1 MTEAKPAAND
11 DAILPEVLPIFPLS
25 GVLLLPRA
33 ELPLHI
39 FEARYRAM
47 TRDAL
52 AGSGLI
58 GMIQPKDPHES
69 GDAPAIYP
77 TGCMGRIADCRQ
89 TDDGRYYMTLVGI
102 CRFRIREELPLLE
115 GYRRVVPDYAPFS
128 VDLVQAEAPKV
139 DRERLLTALA
149 IYCERRKY
157 QVNWDVIK
165 KTADGELVSALA
177 MLCPFEPSEKQ
188 ALLEC
193 GGTEERS
200 RVLVALLEMALLSR
214 DDDKPVKH

>member
-1 MTEAKPAAND
+1 MSEDERRAAND
-11 DAILPEVLPIFPLS
+11 DTILPDVLPIFPLR

-39 FEARYRAM
+39 FEPRYRAM

-52 AGSGLI
+52 SGTGLI
-58 GMIQPKDPHES
+58 GMIQPKDPHEA
-69 GDAPAIYP
+69 GEKPAVYP

-102 CRFRIREELPLLE
+102 CRFRIREELSLVD
-115 GYRRVVPDYAPFS
+115 GYRRVVPDYAPFTA
-128 VDLVQAEAPKV
+128 DLSEKGSSV

-149 IYCERRKY
+149 VYCERRKY

-165 KTADGELVSALA
+165 KTGDDDLVSALA

-188 ALLEC
+188 ALLES
-193 GGTEERS
+193 GGSGERG
-200 RVLVALLEMALLSR
+200 RVLVALLEMALLGR
-214 DDDKPVKH
+214 EDDKPIKH